1 VAGARAQ
8 AAYVGYRVAAD
19 AARVLPPALG
29 DPLAHATSVVYRTLN
44 PSRRRQVARN
54 QERAARTPL
63 SSAERR
69 RAVASVFDHYG
80 RYWHEL
86 FRLSVSDPAAMV
98 ADFICTGEEHVAAAT
113 ARGQGVIMALPHL
126 GNYDLAG
133 GWLASRGYDITVV
146 AEPVDPPALFDWFV
160 ETRARLGMRVVALG
174 PDAGSEILRDLHA
187 GRVVCLVCD
196 RDIAGDGVTVEF
208 FGEPTRLPGGPAVL
222 ALRTGMPLLPVGCYF
237 GPGTAHRADI
247 GPPLP
252 VEREGRLRDDV
263 IRVTQLL
270 ANRFEELIR
279 AAPDQWLLMQPSWPS
294 DALETP

>member
-19 AARVLPPALG
+19 AARVIPPALG
-29 DPLAHATSVVYRTLN
+29 DPLAHATSIVYRAL
-44 PSRRRQVARN
+44 SRERRRQVARH
-54 QERAARTPL
+54 QERAAAGPL
-63 SSAERR
+63 SPAERR
-69 RAVASVFDHYG
+69 RAVAAVFDNYA

-86 FRLSVSDPAAMV
+86 FRLSVRDPGPMV
-98 ADFICTGEEHVAAAT
+98 RDFVGVGEEHVAEAVG
-113 ARGQGVIMALPHL
+113 RGQGVILALPHL

-133 GWLASRGYDITVV
+133 AWLASLGYDITVV

-174 PDAGSEILRDLHA
+174 PDAGPALLRDLGA

-196 RDIAGDGVTVEF
+196 RDITGDGVTVDF
-208 FGEPTRLPGGPAVL
+208 FGEETRLPGGPAVL
-222 ALRTGMPLLPVGCYF
+222 ALRTGVPLLPVGCYF
-237 GPGTAHRADI
+237 GPGRVHRADI

-252 VEREGRLRDDV
+252 VERSGRMRDDV

-270 ANRFEELIR
+270 AHRFEELIR

-294 DALETP
+294 DAVTTP